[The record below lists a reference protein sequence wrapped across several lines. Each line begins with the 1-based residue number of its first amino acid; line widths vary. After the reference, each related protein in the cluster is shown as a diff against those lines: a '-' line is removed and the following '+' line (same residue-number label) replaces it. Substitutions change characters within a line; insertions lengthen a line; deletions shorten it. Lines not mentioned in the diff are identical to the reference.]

1 VEKERSDEELKYK
14 VKSSDIKYLNDV
26 AEIRNSQIKKIY
38 KESLYVCYLQFY
50 VKSLIG
56 EATHDRYQRNY

>member
-38 KESLYVCYLQFY
+38 KESLYVCYL
-50 VKSLIG
+50 
-56 EATHDRYQRNY
+56 